1 MADESNEEARVF
13 SVETRFQRLA
23 RRPGGVS
30 RDTALERAQSNI
42 ERLKP
47 EFAGWLDHEL
57 QDLTVAIRRLEGYPN
72 DVSRIEE
79 AHRRSCQLR
88 DVGTT
93 MGFELVT
100 IISNNVC
107 EILDAIKD
115 GAPYR
120 KDTVDCHLDALP
132 RPSKAP
138 YCHMRP
144 EQMSEMIGGLRR
156 LVEQATSSKSS
167 NSNSKSN

>member
-1 MADESNEEARVF
+1 MADESEEEAKVF
-13 SVETRFQRLA
+13 SVETRFQKMA
-23 RRPGGVS
+23 RRPGGVA
-30 RDTALERAQSNI
+30 RDKALERAQSNI
-42 ERLKP
+42 EELKP
-47 EFAGWLDHEL
+47 EFAVWLDREL
-57 QDLTVAIRRLEGYPN
+57 QDLTVAIRLLENHPD

-93 MGFELVT
+93 MGFELVS

-115 GAPYR
+115 GAPYH
-120 KDTVDCHLDALP
+120 KDMVDCHLDALLLT
-132 RPSKAP
+132 SKAP

-144 EQMSEMIGGLRR
+144 EQVHEMTGGLRR
-156 LVEQATSSKSS
+156 LVEQAITSRS
-167 NSNSKSN
+167 NSRSN

>member
-1 MADESNEEARVF
+1 MADETNGEARVF
-13 SVETRFQRLA
+13 SVETRFQKMA

-30 RDTALERAQSNI
+30 RDEALQRAQANI
-42 ERLKP
+42 EELKP
-47 EFAGWLDHEL
+47 EFTRWLDREL
-57 QDLTVAIRRLEGYPN
+57 QDLTAAIRLLEGYSN

-79 AHRRSCQLR
+79 AHRRCCQLR

-120 KDTVDCHLDALP
+120 KDMVDCHLDALLLT
-132 RPSKAP
+132 SKAP

-144 EQMSEMIGGLRR
+144 EQVPEMTGGLRR
-156 LVEQATSSKSS
+156 LVEQATTSKSSSKS
-167 NSNSKSN
+167 N